1 MTPLI
6 QSFTKTLSPCGGC
19 GSNGSVYETWL
30 KAKQL
35 GKKMK
40 FQFAV
45 VIEAET
51 YKQAVAKVPDDFE
64 ILSGGV
70 KPEVKPV
77 PQGTQTSGQFSRTTA
92 GVRPTPTLNG

>member
-1 MTPLI
+1 MTPPLI
-6 QSFTKTLSPCGGC
+6 NQFTKNLSGCSGC
-19 GSNGSVYETWL
+19 GNKDAVYETWA
-30 KAKQL
+30 KAKQT
-35 GKKMK
+35 GEKMK

-70 KPEVKPV
+70 KPEAK
-77 PQGTQTSGQFSRTTA
+77 QITTGTGGQQFSRTTTQ
-92 GVRPTPTLNG
+92 PTPNG

>member
-6 QSFTKTLSPCGGC
+6 QSFTNNLKPCTGC

-35 GKKMK
+35 GEKMK

-51 YKQAVAKVPDDFE
+51 YKQAVAKVPDEFE

-77 PQGTQTSGQFSRTTA
+77 QQGIQTSGQFQRTTT
-92 GVRPTPTLNG
+92 GQTPKLNG